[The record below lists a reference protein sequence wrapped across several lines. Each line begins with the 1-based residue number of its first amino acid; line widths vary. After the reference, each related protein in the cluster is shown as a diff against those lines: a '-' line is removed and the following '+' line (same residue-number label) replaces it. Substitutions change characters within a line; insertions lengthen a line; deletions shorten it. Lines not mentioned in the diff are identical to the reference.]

1 MNKKIVGFIAVCL
14 VILFTVPVLAA
25 PADPASNNPSRH
37 YPPGNYPPVGE
48 PFWDDVP
55 CNNFGQFFESG
66 PRLHLQWRVARRLG
80 AGLQSRQL
88 AALDGSGRQGAL
100 RKAAFQQKNE
110 NEGLR

>member
-1 MNKKIVGFIAVCL
+1 MNKKIVGLLAVFL
-14 VILFTVPVLAA
+14 VILFTATAFAA

-66 PRLHLQWRVARRLG
+66 PRLHIQWHVARRFC

-88 AALDGSGRQGAL
+88 VELISCTAIAENRTPASTCR
-100 RKAAFQQKNE
+100 NE
-110 NEGLR
+110 